1 MSHSSFPRSMSLNSS
16 LSSGIK
22 SITIDTFFQMPWI
35 TNSIFQHSFLFHRCS
50 FFFLANDSD
59 VTFYVLAP
67 WVHSYLFQNIVDY
80 LRLTIFSFFFIFQQF
95 QKDLFLTSSGTVLAL
110 TFSFVPA
117 KWCFIL
123 VTPPQQLCNNPFIF
137 LKAYV

>member
-1 MSHSSFPRSMSLNSS
+1 MSLNSS

-35 TNSIFQHSFLFHRCS
+35 TNSIFQCSFFFHRCS
-50 FFFLANDSD
+50 FFLLANDSD

-95 QKDLFLTSSGTVLAL
+95 QKDLFLTLSGTDVIVL

-117 KWCFIL
+117 RWCFIL
-123 VTPPQQLCNNPFIF
+123 VTTPQQLREQPLHLSESLCVRTEHF
-137 LKAYV
+137 